1 MLKTEPSSI
10 CWWNAVFLWHLSR
23 LVLKEE
29 SHSWICV
36 FCTRSVQD
44 AVSWCVFQT
53 LFFFCF
59 FVIWALRTQC
69 VNYEE
74 PPLCPH
80 ALRQNRCVCLCVCVC
95 LAVCCCCVCGGRS
108 LRNPEL
114 LVPPGFF
121 FLFFF
126 FHFFFRGVPLTFPS
140 LVVCVCVGQTLACVR
155 CVNVYVCKKKKNRHL
170 SFGGASVDP
179 PPVRYI

>member
-59 FVIWALRTQC
+59 FVMWALRTQC

-126 FHFFFRGVPLTFPS
+126 FIFFSGAFLSRFPRWLCVS
-140 LVVCVCVGQTLACVR
+140 VWGRRLHVCVVWMCTYA
-155 CVNVYVCKKKKNRHL
+155 KKKKIDIW
-170 SFGGASVDP
+170 ASVVP
-179 PPVRYI
+179 Q